1 MTSHTSIEI
10 GLKNCKTFTPSYER
24 EEESTVPFTP
34 PSLPEKFL
42 AGILT
47 ATVWTGIIFTLPV
60 AYFWVF
66 KKENK
71 DEKILVRRLG
81 KLQSTF
87 TFGGRVPVLPLID
100 EEIRIDTSEQTSK
113 IETSDI
119 VTIDKCCIRANG
131 TIKWNIQDSVKADSK
146 SANAKQDTERLLNL
160 YVNKQLAKSFVRQ
173 VATEKE
179 KIERKIY
186 WILND
191 ELEKIG
197 IRVNSVELEFKASQ
211 NQPFI
216 NSSGP
221 VEPAMGGIGGAI
233 QSANQSGDM
242 VSEMLAGFIGHPGF
256 SNIISSVIHT
266 VEEHVAKSNEHS
278 PDGFDPQSYDAT
290 NTESAALLEPS
301 MSTIL
306 ELIKTKK
313 RQRTPTQLLIIGSG
327 GEDLYLDPRYEIPQI
342 VRSGTKSGECSI
354 KIKNSILAKILQ
366 KQLSYKEAFANG
378 EIQIEGDAHQIR
390 HLLPFLN

>member
-1 MTSHTSIEI
+1 M
-10 GLKNCKTFTPSYER
+10 G
-24 EEESTVPFTP
+24 
-34 PSLPEKFL
+34 
-42 AGILT
+42 
-47 ATVWTGIIFTLPV
+47 
-60 AYFWVF
+60 
-66 KKENK
+66 
-71 DEKILVRRLG
+71 
-81 KLQSTF
+81 
-87 TFGGRVPVLPLID
+87 
-100 EEIRIDTSEQTSK
+100 
-113 IETSDI
+113 
-119 VTIDKCCIRANG
+119 
-131 TIKWNIQDSVKADSK
+131 
-146 SANAKQDTERLLNL
+146 
-160 YVNKQLAKSFVRQ
+160 
-173 VATEKE
+173 
-179 KIERKIY
+179 
-186 WILND
+186 
-191 ELEKIG
+191 
-197 IRVNSVELEFKASQ
+197 
-211 NQPFI
+211 